1 MKPNLRDKE
10 FQMKPQRL
18 IFRVPLLAA
27 FLLFGESAHASVAQ
41 YLQPPQ
47 ESPAFKQFQQR
58 PKSELSK
65 LLYLMDRFRNSEF
78 KVVYNGTEYD
88 SKFALKETKKYI
100 AKNYKNTPAENWIK
114 THAYRAQGGGDLI
127 YLKDP
132 TGKAYLLRDVLLEEL
147 LRLTSI
153 QA

>member
-1 MKPNLRDKE
+1 MNAYRGILTGL
-10 FQMKPQRL
+10 FFTVYFM
-18 IFRVPLLAA
+18 LA
-27 FLLFGESAHASVAQ
+27 GSAHASVAQ
-41 YLQPPQ
+41 HLQPPQ
-47 ESPAFKQFQQR
+47 ESNAFKQFQQR

-100 AKNYKNTPAENWIK
+100 AKNYKNTAAESWIK
-114 THAYRAQGGGDLI
+114 IHAYRAQGGGDLI

-132 TGKAYLLRDVLLEEL
+132 EGKVYLLRDVLLEEL
-147 LRLTSI
+147 NQLSSI
-153 QA
+153 KA